1 MNELA
6 LFAGAGGGLLGTA
19 LLGWTP
25 VCAVEKAPYRRE
37 VLLRRQ
43 RDGVLPMFPIWDDV
57 RTFDG
62 RSWRGLVDVVTAGF
76 PCQPWTVQGK
86 RQGELDDRNLW
97 PDTIRIIRE
106 VAPEWVL
113 LENVPGLLSNRYFG
127 NICADMASFISDN
140 GGGWFTGDVFSAAAI
155 AAPHLRKRW
164 FAVANAYCA
173 GQSDV
178 SRGTART
185 QFKRGRFFECD
196 GCCRSIWKDD
206 PAQSSPQSRLVRMAD
221 GIPDAMDR
229 IASLGD
235 AQVPAVVATAWMCL
249 NKDN

>member
-6 LFAGAGGGLLGTA
+6 LFAGVGGGLLGTK

-25 VCAVEKAPYRRE
+25 ICAVEKAPYRRE

-43 RDGVLPMFPIWDDV
+43 RDGVLPVFPIWDDV

-62 RSWRGLVDVVTAGF
+62 RPWRGIVDVITAGF
-76 PCQPWTVQGK
+76 PCQPFSTAGK
-86 RQGELDDRNLW
+86 QQGELDDRNLW

-127 NICADMASFISDN
+127 NICADVASFISDN

-155 AAPHLRKRW
+155 GAPHLRKRL
-164 FAVANAYCA
+164 FAVAYAKGVHAQRRDDRPRPFEFGGGSWWSTECGLDRVAYGVA
-173 GQSDV
+173 HRVDRLTSIG
-178 SRGTART
+178 
-185 QFKRGRFFECD
+185 D
-196 GCCRSIWKDD
+196 G
-206 PAQSSPQSRLVRMAD
+206 
-221 GIPDAMDR
+221 
-229 IASLGD
+229 
-235 AQVPAVVATAWMCL
+235 QVPAVVAKAWVCL
-249 NKDN
+249 NKDNWYG